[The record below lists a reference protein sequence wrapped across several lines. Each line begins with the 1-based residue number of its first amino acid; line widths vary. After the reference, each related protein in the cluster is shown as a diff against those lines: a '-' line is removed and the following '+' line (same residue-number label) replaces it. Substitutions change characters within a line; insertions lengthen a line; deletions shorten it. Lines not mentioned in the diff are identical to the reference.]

1 MPNIM
6 YVYEKLKTMSLQD
19 IIGYAIASE
28 EASAKYY
35 RHLVKDENV
44 NELVA
49 HRFEQMAEDEDVH
62 KDALLCLYKKLYG
75 DDKYKV
81 PEGLPPFE
89 SSVHVESVQNMME
102 ALTIAMENEH
112 NAQKVYK
119 FLAHHQKE
127 NKQFFKRLALMEK
140 GHYEILKHEK
150 EAFEEDIV
158 ENPMVAQTPVLER
171 WRFNY

>member
-6 YVYEKLKTMSLQD
+6 YVYEKLKTMPLQD
-19 IIGYAIASE
+19 ILGYAIASE
-28 EASAKYY
+28 EASAKFY

-62 KDALLCLYKKLYG
+62 KGALLCLYKKTFMNE
-75 DDKYKV
+75 DYKV
-81 PEGLPPFE
+81 PAGLPPFE
-89 SSVHVESVQNMME
+89 SSVHVETVQNMIE

-112 NAQKVYK
+112 NAMKVYK
-119 FLAHHQKE
+119 FLAHHQKD
-127 NKQFFKRLALMEK
+127 NKRFFKRLALMER

-150 EAFEEDIV
+150 EAFEEEIV
-158 ENPMVAQTPVLER
+158 ENAAVHNTPMLDM
-171 WRFNY
+171 WKYNI